1 LHILRTIHRFWL
13 ALLALAIVVQ
23 IGAAGYGAFYAA
35 DKSDPGPMTT
45 KQFDHGFSFHS
56 GLGYFIFL
64 GGVVLFLLAL
74 AARLGKRPVLMN
86 LAVPLLLIVQILLA
100 WGGADT
106 PAVGTLHP
114 LNAFL
119 ILGLVGSLTYRAW
132 RGDTGRQAASVS
144 AAMPRT

>member
-1 LHILRTIHRFWL
+1 VKVLRTIHRFWL
-13 ALLALAIVVQ
+13 TLLSLAIVIQ

-35 DKSDPGPMTT
+35 DKTDPGPMTM

-74 AARLGKRPVLMN
+74 AARLGRRPVLMN
-86 LAVPLLLIVQILLA
+86 LAVALLLIIQILLA
-100 WGGADT
+100 WGGAGT
-106 PAVGTLHP
+106 PAIGTLHP

-119 ILGLVGSLTYRAW
+119 ILGLVGSLTYKAW
-132 RGDTGRQAASVS
+132 HGARRQAATASP
-144 AAMPRT
+144 AMPGT